1 MSVNRLTAPVSVM
14 ATPGCKAPL
23 NAGLVAA
30 NKMPRCTA
38 HSSRTGQPCKKAAIT
53 GMKVCR
59 SHGGGAP
66 QVREAARLRMVFL
79 LDPGLKRLASILKH
93 GDDSH
98 ALAAIKVVLDR
109 NELYG
114 YGVEHEAPAQVIAV
128 QTRVNLPEVHLASM
142 SDQDLDRYWNLLEEL
157 RELLPPDEPKRIGSV
172 SR

>member
-1 MSVNRLTAPVSVM
+1 MSVIHITAPPNAT

-23 NAGLVAA
+23 NAGLLAA
-30 NKMPRCTA
+30 NKTPRCSA
-38 HSSRTGQPCKKAAIT
+38 RSSRTGQPCKKAAIT
-53 GMKVCR
+53 GMRVCR
-59 SHGGGAP
+59 THGGAAP
-66 QVREAARLRMVFL
+66 QVRDAARLRMVFL

-128 QTRVNLPEVHLASM
+128 QTRVNLPERHLASM
-142 SDQDLDRYWNLLEEL
+142 SDQDLETYRKLLEEL
-157 RELLPPDEPKRIGSV
+157 RELLPQDEPKRIGSV

>member
-1 MSVNRLTAPVSVM
+1 MDWKTMLAYVTGSVDEELLRRNEY
-14 ATPGCKAPL
+14 
-23 NAGLVAA
+23 LVAD
-30 NKMPRCTA
+30 
-38 HSSRTGQPCKKAAIT
+38 
-53 GMKVCR
+53 
-59 SHGGGAP
+59 
-66 QVREAARLRMVFL
+66 MVFL

-142 SDQDLDRYWNLLEEL
+142 SDQDLETYRKLLE
-157 RELLPPDEPKRIGSV
+157 
-172 SR
+172 